1 MDETYN
7 GWRNR
12 ETWLINLWFGD
23 NWENE
28 ADVYHTREYIEE
40 ELIKLPGWVKDMVY
54 DCAIDWEELA
64 ESAEA

>member
-1 MDETYN
+1 MDNTYN

-23 NWENE
+23 DWETP
-28 ADVYHTREYIEE
+28 ADVYSTREYIEE

-54 DCAIDWEELA
+54 DCEIDWEEL
-64 ESAEA
+64 EENVND